1 MEFREITT
9 FLQAA
14 QLKSFSKAAKKLDY
28 SQGAVTIQIKHLESE
43 LGVRLF
49 DRIGKQVSL
58 TYQGELFYRYAVT
71 LTHDLEK
78 IKDAMAATRELTG
91 TLTLGTI
98 ESLCSSVIPPIL
110 AEYHRLFPQV
120 SVSIVID
127 SPRTLLEMMN
137 ENALDIVYF
146 LDKRLYDRRW
156 IKVLEEPEE
165 IVFVASSDHPFAG
178 QKDLTLDQVISQP
191 FLLTEKAAS
200 YRSILD
206 GYLAAHGKKI
216 RPFLEIGNTDFILQM
231 LRENEGLSLLPLFSI
246 KKDVEAGVLT
256 PLTVKDF
263 HMQAWRQ
270 VVYHK
275 DKWVTR
281 EMSEFLKL
289 AGAGQGGAV

>member
-1 MEFREITT
+1 MEFREIAT

-14 QLKSFSKAAKKLDY
+14 QLKSFSKAARKLDY

-58 TYQGELFYRYAVT
+58 THQGELFYRYAVS
-71 LTHDLEK
+71 LTHNLEE
-78 IKDAMAATRELTG
+78 IREAMAGTRELTG
-91 TLTLGTI
+91 TLALGTI
-98 ESLCSSVIPPIL
+98 ESICSSIIPPIL
-110 AEYHRLFPQV
+110 SEYHRRFPQV
-120 SVSIVID
+120 SVSITID
-127 SPRTLLEMMN
+127 SPQALLEMMN

-146 LDKRLYDRRW
+146 LDKRLYDQRW

-165 IVFVASSDHPFAG
+165 IVFAASSAHPFAG
-178 QKDLTLDQVISQP
+178 RKNLDLEEVAAQP

-206 GYLAAHGKKI
+206 SYLASRQKNI

-231 LRENEGLSLLPLFSI
+231 LRDNTGLSLLPLFSI
-246 KKDVEAGVLT
+246 EKDVQRGALT
-256 PLTVKDF
+256 ALDVKDF
-263 HMQAWRQ
+263 YMQIWRQ
-270 VVYHK
+270 IVYHR

-289 AGAGQGGAV
+289 ANAGETEDP

>member
-1 MEFREITT
+1 MEFREIAT

-28 SQGAVTIQIKHLESE
+28 SQGAVTIQIKHLEAE

-49 DRIGKQVSL
+49 DRIGKQISL
-58 TYQGELFYRYAVT
+58 THQGELFYRYAVT
-71 LTHDLEK
+71 LTHNLEE
-78 IKDAMAATRELTG
+78 IKDAMAATKELTG
-91 TLTLGTI
+91 TLALGTI

-110 AEYHRLFPQV
+110 SEYHRSFPEV
-120 SVSIVID
+120 SVSITID
-127 SPRTLLEMMN
+127 SPRTLLEMMD

-146 LDKRLYDRRW
+146 LDKRVYDRKW

-165 IVFVASSDHPFAG
+165 IVFTASSSHPFAG
-178 QKDLTLDQVISQP
+178 RKNLELDEVISQP

-206 GYLAAHGKKI
+206 AYLAASGKKI

-231 LRENEGLSLLPLFSI
+231 LRENTGLSLLPLFSI
-246 KKDVEAGVLT
+246 RDDIDKGTLT
-256 PLTVKDF
+256 ALDVKDF
-263 HMQAWRQ
+263 HMQTWRQ

-281 EMSEFLKL
+281 EMQEFLNL
-289 AGAGQGGAV
+289 AGAGRKEEV